1 MSRVQEIRVHTTPDS
16 WRFCPGNQNPA
27 DIPSRGMSA
36 SELVSEKRWWNGPEF
51 LCKDEKGWPQEDKNQ
66 SDNENAWN
74 EIIQNPATTTHA
86 LISSTQM
93 TKIGVHQII
102 DVNRYSSWKKLL
114 RVTAYVLR
122 FIRRSRK
129 DNGLALCAEE
139 VRSAEELWIKSI
151 QYQSFP
157 DEICHLVT
165 ARKLPE
171 PPLVRQFNLY
181 VDDSGFMRC
190 RGRIQNSL
198 LNQEDKT
205 PILLPSKH
213 HGVELIIKDTHNRML
228 HSGVNTTL
236 RAMRERFWIIRG
248 RQTVKKVLKRC
259 VRCRKVEGKHFSL
272 PQQPDLPE
280 ERVSDD
286 PPFTHTGID
295 FAGPLYTSEKGA
307 NEEYAKAYV
316 CLFTCALTRVVH
328 LELTKRLRSEALMLA
343 FRRFTSRR
351 GLPVTLLSDNARTFK
366 SASKDIVK
374 ISRAKEVTHY
384 MANTGVTWKFIV
396 ERAAWWGGFWERL
409 I

>member
-1 MSRVQEIRVHTTPDS
+1 MKKQSIPRLELLGATILVRLAKTVQNASPQKLETVFWVDSMTVLCWIRNLKPWKQYVMSRVQEIRAHTTPDS

-51 LCKDEKGWPQEDKNQ
+51 LCKDEKEWPQEDKNQ

-129 DNGLALCAEE
+129 DNGLELCAEE

-181 VDDSGFMRC
+181 VDYSGFMRC

-228 HSGVNTTL
+228 HSGVYTTL

-248 RQTVKKVLKRC
+248 RQTVKKVVRRC
-259 VRCRKVEGKHFSL
+259 VRCMQKGRRK
-272 PQQPDLPE
+272 
-280 ERVSDD
+280 
-286 PPFTHTGID
+286 
-295 FAGPLYTSEKGA
+295 
-307 NEEYAKAYV
+307 
-316 CLFTCALTRVVH
+316 
-328 LELTKRLRSEALMLA
+328 
-343 FRRFTSRR
+343 
-351 GLPVTLLSDNARTFK
+351 TLLTASTTRPTRRTRFGRPTFY
-366 SASKDIVK
+366 A
-374 ISRAKEVTHY
+374 Y
-384 MANTGVTWKFIV
+384 WC
-396 ERAAWWGGFWERL
+396 
-409 I
+409 